1 MVACHTIWCLEQP
14 HSSDQVLPRHPRF
27 EWLCNHV
34 LYVIQLKIAYAVYIY
49 ISYVHIIF
57 YIYLYLQG
65 LEISMLVS
73 PLWPE
78 MPQAFNV
85 LGKLPRVASQYGGE
99 LCGTLVDLKLFF
111 NHVLMHLIFL
121 RTRGHLHVI
130 KRKHLIFKLP
140 ARALFSYTCIYIY
153 VFGSV
158 YPYICTYVSKDSL
171 RPIWRLQRRQ
181 EVCGIEGQPQEEWV
195 GTSIVYISYLT

>member
-1 MVACHTIWCLEQP
+1 MIYIY
-14 HSSDQVLPRHPRF
+14 
-27 EWLCNHV
+27 V
-34 LYVIQLKIAYAVYIY
+34 LYIYVLYIY
-49 ISYVHIIF
+49 IC
-57 YIYLYLQG
+57 LYLQG
-65 LEISMLVS
+65 LESSMLVS

-78 MPQAFNV
+78 MPQAYNV

-121 RTRGHLHVI
+121 RTRGYLHVI

-140 ARALFSYTCIYIY
+140 ARALFSYIYIY

-158 YPYICTYVSKDSL
+158 YPYMYIYVSKDSL
-171 RPIWRLQRRQ
+171 RPI
-181 EVCGIEGQPQEEWV
+181 
-195 GTSIVYISYLT
+195 

>member
-1 MVACHTIWCLEQP
+1 MAVQP
-14 HSSDQVLPRHPRF
+14 CPLRHSAENCICS
-27 EWLCNHV
+27 
-34 LYVIQLKIAYAVYIY
+34 IY

-57 YIYLYLQG
+57 YTYLYLQG

-171 RPIWRLQRRQ
+171 RPI
-181 EVCGIEGQPQEEWV
+181 
-195 GTSIVYISYLT
+195 

>member
-1 MVACHTIWCLEQP
+1 MQYI
-14 HSSDQVLPRHPRF
+14 
-27 EWLCNHV
+27 
-34 LYVIQLKIAYAVYIY
+34 YIY

-153 VFGSV
+153 MYLVQFI
-158 YPYICTYVSKDSL
+158 PIYVHMYQKIHLGRYEDSKG
-171 RPIWRLQRRQ
+171 
-181 EVCGIEGQPQEEWV
+181 VKKFV
-195 GTSIVYISYLT
+195 GLKGNLKKSG